1 MGNANHIKDPPRLVW
16 WITDRKY
23 THLQPGGGFAEVI
36 DPNSIRVGS
45 EIIVMLANHREI
57 WTCTRGIHGNEW
69 TRNASPS
76 RGKSFTTVTDNDI
89 RGVVKWAITH
99 IPE

>member
-1 MGNANHIKDPPRLVW
+1 MGNANHITTPRLEWCIV
-16 WITDRKY
+16 DSRY
-23 THLQPGGGFAEVI
+23 SHLRPYVGTSPVPSASDFK
-36 DPNSIRVGS
+36 VGS

-69 TRNASPS
+69 TRNASPR
-76 RGKSFTTVTDNDI
+76 RGKSFTTVTDRDI

>member
-1 MGNANHIKDPPRLVW
+1 MIEGTSPYAEQMLV
-16 WITDRKY
+16 
-23 THLQPGGGFAEVI
+23 LAA
-36 DPNSIRVGS
+36 
-45 EIIVMLANHREI
+45 IVMLANHREI

-76 RGKSFTTVTDNDI
+76 RGKSFTTVTDRDI